1 MKRFLSL
8 LLSLSLLIILPTAA
22 FAASPVAK
30 TSSVTN
36 EFEAMLA
43 LNQMTNNELAAQGY
57 DSENISTIRNAVS
70 LFDEHI
76 EFLATLSDENLL
88 AAGYSQSQIQ
98 GIKSYNP
105 ETSTNNTRSILSA
118 ECRTYSTIDNYT
130 GTTGRITSEFEW
142 IGIPAFKM
150 TDVLITTWNNWQI
163 TGKSANIKYT
173 HIYGTEPSYWQTPTY
188 QEPDSGMTSYGS
200 GYRYP
205 AALEDNYFYASE
217 GFSIFV
223 LSRQSSSHLE
233 TTARVNHAELN
244 ADFTYGILGGP
255 DISISA
261 GRSLLGTGHDEEP
274 S

>member
-1 MKRFLSL
+1 MKRLLSFF
-8 LLSLSLLIILPTAA
+8 LSLSLLFILPTAA
-22 FAASPVAK
+22 FAVSPVTK
-30 TSSVTN
+30 ITTVTN

-43 LNQMTNNELAAQGY
+43 LDQMTDGELVAQGY
-57 DSENISTIRNAVS
+57 DNEYISTVRNAVS

-76 EFLATLSDENLL
+76 EFLATLSDANLL

-105 ETSTNNTRSILSA
+105 ETSTNSTRAALSG

-142 IGIPAFKM
+142 IGIPAFKT

-173 HIYGTEPSYWQTPTY
+173 HIYGSEPSYWQTPTY
-188 QEPDSGMTSYGS
+188 QEPESGMTSYGS

-233 TTARVNHAELN
+233 TTARVSHAQLN
-244 ADFTYGILGGP
+244 ANFTYGISSGP

-261 GRSLLGTGHDEEP
+261 GRVLLGTGHDEKP
-274 S
+274 